1 MTKPTTSN
9 QHGGDPGW
17 PAKDPDGGK
26 SGGGRKNA
34 VRRKPLQAKG
44 KGGGAPNWPARGGGC
59 PAGGGRKNSARRQP
73 HLAKGGPRPPNGPST
88 TGEKSGGNRGNNP
101 PGK

>member
-1 MTKPTTSN
+1 MNKPTISN

-44 KGGGAPNWPARGGGC
+44 KGGGR
-59 PAGGGRKNSARRQP
+59 P
-73 HLAKGGPRPPNGPST
+73 HNGPST
-88 TGEKSGGNRGNNP
+88 TGRPSGKGRGNNP
-101 PGK
+101 PGGGGGGKSGPNWPSTTGNPSGKGRDNNPPKK

>member
-1 MTKPTTSN
+1 MNKPTISN

-34 VRRKPLQAKG
+34 VRRKPYLAKG
-44 KGGGAPNWPARGGGC
+44 KGGGKGNKPGPNWPSKKHGKKC
-59 PAGGGRKNSARRQP
+59 GGGRD
-73 HLAKGGPRPPNGPST
+73 
-88 TGEKSGGNRGNNP
+88 NNP
-101 PGK
+101 PKKKQ